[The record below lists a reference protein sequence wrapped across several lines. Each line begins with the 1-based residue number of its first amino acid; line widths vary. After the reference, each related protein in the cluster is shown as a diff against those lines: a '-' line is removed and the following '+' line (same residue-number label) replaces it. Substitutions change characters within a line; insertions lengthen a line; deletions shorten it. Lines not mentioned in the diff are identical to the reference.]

1 MPAAASPKLKA
12 ILDRLRRASLAYPE
26 AVKDMPWG
34 DWVAKVKKK
43 IFFFCGIHQGVLHTT
58 TKLPA
63 SGVMALQLPFTQP
76 TGYGLGKA
84 GWVSAKF
91 APGDEVPE
99 WLLLDWLHESYR
111 AVAPK
116 KLADLVPPRRPS
128 AAGAGA
134 GADGP
139 AAAAAGPARRA
150 KARAPRRTAP
160 ATRSRSR
167 TRAGAS

>member
-1 MPAAASPKLKA
+1 MPAAVSPKLKA
-12 ILDRLRRASLAYPE
+12 ILERLRRASLAYPE

-43 IFFFCGIHQGVLHTT
+43 IFFFCGMHDGALYTT

-63 SGVMALQLPFTQP
+63 SGVMALQLPFTEP

-91 APGDEVPE
+91 KPGDEVPE

-116 KLADLVPPRRPS
+116 KLADLVPPRREGS
-128 AAGAGA
+128 AA
-134 GADGP
+134 ADAP
-139 AAAAAGPARRA
+139 AAAAAAAGPARRA
-150 KARAPRRTAP
+150 KAKAPRRTARP
-160 ATRSRSR
+160 KRARA
-167 TRAGAS
+167 RAGAS